1 MDLAVRLSY
10 AANLAWQVAW
20 HALLPRPMG
29 SQLPWLALLALA
41 PLLLPLAGVMRLQP
55 RSITWAS
62 YLLLL
67 YFVAGV
73 TEAWSNPPQRLAA
86 LVQIVLACS
95 CIALM
100 DTFSHRQAQ
109 G

>member
-1 MDLAVRLSY
+1 MSLAVRIAY
-10 AANLAWQVAW
+10 VANLAWQIAW

-41 PLLLPLAGVMRLQP
+41 PLLLPLAGVMRLRP
-55 RSITWAS
+55 RSMTWAS

-86 LVQIVLACS
+86 LVQVVLACS
-95 CIALM
+95 CIAVM
-100 DTFSHRQAQ
+100 TAFSRRRAK